1 MKLFKKSMATV
12 GMLCV
17 GAFAVCGLT
26 ACSND
31 ADEALARLSLLL
43 DEKVESNENG
53 ISADLDVPYSVTVN
67 SKDYLVE
74 YSTNLDNAKVETNAE
89 EKTAKI
95 AITQIGEEQS
105 FTLTAKVSSKS
116 KSWDFKITAKDLS
129 MVKTQAEV
137 DAMEDKKTYA
147 EWATL
152 TTGKALIQGYVT
164 HAHDFSASY
173 GDASVW
179 LQDDNGGY
187 YAYRVKVASQAD
199 FNDYFQVGSKIAV
212 AGTVASRNGWQEMD
226 SGCSYYYIK
235 DAEKKTY
242 DFKDVT
248 ELWGANEAD
257 AKEATAVQNQKIKVT
272 GKVTSVPDFNSSSM
286 TVGLSVNGHDY
297 NIYYKSAYT
306 SMPKDLADKLSVGY
320 TIEVEGIA
328 AVSSKKAQICPI
340 KADAIT
346 VKSTEVTAQDKVN
359 GAKAEVAKQNIKSS
373 YYDSL
378 KTPLE
383 LLTTTKDGCKVSY
396 ALSSELKATLNKSS
410 TAPNNMSADLNN
422 AEYLGLNPS
431 IFNVSAAKNKTSNLP
446 YIGPNEIRLYSA
458 PDSGQGTS
466 ATFAVADG
474 YVIRSVKVI
483 HSTGTY
489 DKAPAEALK
498 VTADDKVITG
508 EKDVYIVNGG
518 TVTFQNIANK
528 KVNNKNPQIRINLEF
543 VVEAP
548 LGDDSGITL
557 TDNKLNV
564 VVNEEKSSSAK
575 LTATISLDGANNVTH
590 SWVISTKTKE
600 DVIKKIDDSVQDQK
614 INFFYDKDTVGS
626 RVRLLE
632 PTSPS
637 NKPVTIE
644 YSLGDTSEYVKL
656 GQLHNSTIYYFD
668 IAKAPEEGMQTVA
681 LKYKF
686 TYDGVVKE
694 GVLGNI
700 TVVPKLTPLLKYQVT
715 SKGEVIDWDLKGVVT
730 SVGYDEKYKNC
741 LATIMTDEGPV
752 YVFHAGDNANWTE
765 KFIVGKTVTLNG
777 GTKGDYYGLNR
788 FEVSNLDKQVK
799 VGKEDI
805 KEITPVDLTKLAQ
818 DEKLNSANWVKQ
830 QGAYASVTGKLVKEG
845 SNYYLEV
852 KESVKFQVYN
862 GGKFSNKD
870 NTAKYLETLTAGTTY
885 TFTGIIEWHSVA
897 QLVPTTD
904 TGFAQAN

>member
-147 EWATL
+147 EWATS

-173 GDASVW
+173 GNASVW

-212 AGTVASRNGWQEMD
+212 AGTVSPYNGWQEMG

-257 AKEATAVQNQKIKVT
+257 AAAATAVQNQKIKVT

-359 GAKAEVAKQNIKSS
+359 GAKAEVAKQNIKSA

-378 KTPLE
+378 KNPIE
-383 LLTTTKDGCKVSY
+383 LLTTTKDGCSVSY
-396 ALSSELKATLNKSS
+396 SLNKVGAGTY
-410 TAPNNMSADLNN
+410 TAAYSGQTANMVDGNN
-422 AEYLGLNPS
+422 AEKIGLNSS
-431 IFNVSAAKNKTSNLP
+431 IFNVTALTGNQGVLPGLNKDGT
-446 YIGPNEIRLYSA
+446 IRLYS
-458 PDSGQGTS
+458 DSA
-466 ATFAVADG
+466 ATDNSGNGNELTFEVLDG
-474 YVIRSVKVI
+474 LKIQSVKLTLAAGSNAKATMKVFNGADEFTAENGVYAI
-483 HSTGTY
+483 DRDSFTIKNTTQIKSTQVWFS
-489 DKAPAEALK
+489 AIE
-498 VTADDKVITG
+498 
-508 EKDVYIVNGG
+508 IV
-518 TVTFQNIANK
+518 
-528 KVNNKNPQIRINLEF
+528 
-543 VVEAP
+543 VVGSTEGQQ
-548 LGDDSGITL
+548 LITL
-557 TDNKLNV
+557 TDGNKLNV
-564 VVNEEKSSSAK
+564 TVDDMKSDTMR
-575 LTATISLDGANNVTH
+575 LTATISLAGAEDVTY
-590 SWVISTKTKE
+590 SWDISTKTKE
-600 DVIKKIDDSVQDQK
+600 DVIKEINNSVKNQE

-644 YSLGDTSEYVKL
+644 YSLGDASEYVKL

-668 IAKAPEEGMQTVA
+668 IAKAPEEGMKTVA

-715 SKGEVIDWDLKGVVT
+715 AKDEVINWDLTGVVASTGYGVGT
-730 SVGYDEKYKNC
+730 SKQC
-741 LATIMTDEGPV
+741 IATIITEEGPI
-752 YVFHAGDNANWTE
+752 YVFQSSGDKEKWAE
-765 KFIVGKTVTLNG
+765 KFVVGKTVTLNG
-777 GTKGDYYGLNR
+777 GKK
-788 FEVSNLDKQVK
+788 DKIGRAHV
-799 VGKEDI
+799 
-805 KEITPVDLTKLAQ
+805 
-818 DEKLNSANWVKQ
+818 
-830 QGAYASVTGKLVKEG
+830 
-845 SNYYLEV
+845 
-852 KESVKFQVYN
+852 
-862 GGKFSNKD
+862 
-870 NTAKYLETLTAGTTY
+870 
-885 TFTGIIEWHSVA
+885 
-897 QLVPTTD
+897 
-904 TGFAQAN
+904 